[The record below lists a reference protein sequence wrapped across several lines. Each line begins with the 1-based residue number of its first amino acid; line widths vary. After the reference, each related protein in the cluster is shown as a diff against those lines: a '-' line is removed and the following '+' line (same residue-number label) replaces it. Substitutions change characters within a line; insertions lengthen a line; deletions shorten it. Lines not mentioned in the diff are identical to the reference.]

1 MYYTFSE
8 SRSGEI
14 TLLNASVYPRKGAR
28 MGKATTKATLY
39 ISFVKQEIWTTT
51 KLIRT
56 EKQAFR
62 GLPLTLTTHK
72 TARLKWHLHL
82 QNGQLLHTETETR
95 TNHTLRR
102 ETSTGKCNSKK
113 EDASG
118 NMPYLLY
125 YQWQEKLHCNAISQM
140 RNQRRPLVISSASV
154 RSIQFLSFI
163 VPLFAWNVPLVSVI
177 FLKTFLV
184 LPFLLFSSIYLHWS
198 LRKAFSLLDIL

>member
-1 MYYTFSE
+1 
-8 SRSGEI
+8 
-14 TLLNASVYPRKGAR
+14 

-62 GLPLTLTTHK
+62 GFPLTLTTHK
-72 TARLKWHLHL
+72 ATGLIWHPHL
-82 QNGQLLHTETETR
+82 QNGQCLHMETETR
-95 TNHTLRR
+95 TNHTIRK
-102 ETSTGKCNSKK
+102 ETSTDKCNSVK

-140 RNQRRPLVISSASV
+140 RNQRRPLVISSATV
-154 RSIQFLSFI
+154 KYIPFLSFI
-163 VPLFAWNVPLVSVI
+163 VSLFTRNFPLLSVI